1 MAVQAHREIS
11 PKKPKYMSHVVWVEE
26 SKNGIG
32 FETGPNYAYATTT
45 QIDHRQ

>member
-1 MAVQAHREIS
+1 MLQKRS
-11 PKKPKYMSHVVWVEE
+11 TLSHVVWVEE